1 MRMGFNY
8 IKFKFQKYSIY
19 IYVPL
24 RAFLVYSMN
33 IHQRNVTFRLS
44 EKEGGKVKNTGF
56 HLQ

>member
-1 MRMGFNY
+1 MGFNY

-33 IHQRNVTFRLS
+33 RHQHNVTFRLS
-44 EKEGGKVKNTGF
+44 EKEGGKVKNTGI